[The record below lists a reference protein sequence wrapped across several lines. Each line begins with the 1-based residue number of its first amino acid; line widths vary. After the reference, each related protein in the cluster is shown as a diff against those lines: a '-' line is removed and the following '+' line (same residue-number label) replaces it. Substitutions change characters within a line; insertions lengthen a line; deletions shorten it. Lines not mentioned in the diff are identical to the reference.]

1 MNENRFYKES
11 LPLLVSYFSG
21 KSVELGNIETSIHQ
35 GRTNEFLLFENQLR
49 ARHFISIA
57 SSLLNSISEIQERH
71 STKTVSSRSNSYG
84 SIRGRLDTNR
94 YINQKFQRKQYPP
107 SYPVIVSVQSAST
120 PENMFAK
127 ALLTLTLKKLLS
139 ISIPTQSA
147 EFYKAKKIR
156 RSLRDHLSMS
166 PWSEIEISGN
176 LSRLFHESK
185 RRINRRQTSNE
196 SSYSKLLIAYENLTL
211 SMENISS
218 IDVKN
223 HFRDILIT
231 FPDDQTFL
239 DRIFEVW
246 CLKKTFEAFEGI
258 GLTCTQINS
267 LELRKNKPIFVFD
280 YKSNPIEIW
289 FQKQLPPSKSCWSYD
304 SGGNLRGIPD
314 ITVTFGQTYLVI
326 DAKNRMITTNTRSE
340 ETYKILGY
348 LENFQAILSSSN
360 NWGLLIFTSKE
371 SFSRSLSSDD
381 GKRILLTGAML
392 NDENS
397 CDMHFQLKT
406 YISAWLDGTPPYEDK

>member
-21 KSVELGNIETSIHQ
+21 KSVELGSIETRIHQ
-35 GRTNEFLLFENQLR
+35 GGRDEFLLFENQLR
-49 ARHFISIA
+49 ARHVISIA
-57 SSLLNSISEIQERH
+57 SSLLNSISETQERH

-84 SIRGRLDTNR
+84 SIRGRLDTNK

-147 EFYKAKKIR
+147 EFNKAKKIR

-166 PWSEIEISGN
+166 PWSEIEIRGN

-185 RRINRRQTSNE
+185 RRINRRQTGNE
-196 SSYSKLLIAYENLTL
+196 SSYSRLLLAYENLTL

-223 HFRDILIT
+223 HFKDILVT
-231 FPDDQTFL
+231 FPDDKTFL

-246 CLKKTFEAFEGI
+246 CLKKTFEAFEGV
-258 GLTCTQINS
+258 GLRCTQSNS
-267 LELRKNKPIFVFD
+267 LELRKNQPIFVFK

-304 SGGNLRGIPD
+304 VGEKNLRGIPD
-314 ITVTFGQTYLVI
+314 ITVTCGQAYLVI

-381 GKRILLTGAML
+381 GKRILLTGAMV

-397 CDMHFQLKT
+397 CDMHFQLMT
-406 YISAWLDGTPPYEDK
+406 YISEWLDGTPL